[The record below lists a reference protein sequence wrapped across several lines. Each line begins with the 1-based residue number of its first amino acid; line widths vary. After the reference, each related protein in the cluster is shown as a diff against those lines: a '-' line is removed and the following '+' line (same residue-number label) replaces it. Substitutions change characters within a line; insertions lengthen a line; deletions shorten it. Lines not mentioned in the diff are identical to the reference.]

1 MTITATPDQ
10 TTAPVSY
17 DDLKDKIIP
26 LLPEAHPARIILECT
41 EEDET
46 SRDGESRWVFGNIT
60 APEILEAI
68 EAHQPSPK
76 AKAAA
81 QALQKPIGE
90 VTPEDIA
97 LTYEHFMIVSNIATL
112 AENGQ
117 PSAAK
122 FLIEHHDID
131 PDTAL
136 IKAALANLASPRAR
150 AAVEKYARAYQKSQI
165 E

>member
-1 MTITATPDQ
+1 MT
-10 TTAPVSY
+10 TTTTTTDAVSY
-17 DDLKDKIIP
+17 DDLKERIIP
-26 LLPEAHPARIILECT
+26 MLPPAHPARIILECT

-76 AKAAA
+76 TKAAA
-81 QALQKPIGE
+81 EALQKPIGE
-90 VTPEDIA
+90 VTAQDIA
-97 LTYEHFMIVSNIATL
+97 LAYEHFMIVSNIATL

-131 PDTAL
+131 PDTPL
-136 IKAALANLASPRAR
+136 IKAALANLASARAR
-150 AAVEKYARAYQKSQI
+150 RAVEKFARAYQKSQM